1 MLRRT
6 AVLLTIVA
14 LLATRAAVGAEGAG
28 KVYRLGY
35 LSFWYST
42 SDSVQRLGFSE
53 ELRTRG
59 YLEGERL
66 VVERRY
72 ADGKIERLPDLAAE
86 LVRLRVDVIVA
97 VSTPA
102 GLAARRATSTIPIV
116 VAGSSDMVD
125 SGLVADTQ
133 RPGGNVTGVQFL
145 RPQLVVRQMEIL
157 KQVVPNASR
166 LGFLGNPD
174 VPSDASFFRAL
185 ERRAAAAAMSIELA
199 PVRTDLDYRLT
210 FARLVDT
217 RVQGLI
223 VGPSITEIDA
233 SRSVVRMAAQNK
245 LPTMYPGR
253 QFVEAG
259 GLISYFADPADQ
271 GRHVAVYVDKILRGA
286 APAHLPVE
294 QYASYVLAV
303 NLRTAKA
310 LNLTVPSALVEQAAA
325 VFR

>member
-1 MLRRT
+1 MPRRA
-6 AVLLTIVA
+6 AVPLTIVA
-14 LLATRAAVGAEGAG
+14 LLATCAAVGAEGAER
-28 KVYRLGY
+28 VYRLGY

-42 SDSVQRLGFSE
+42 SDSVQRLALSE
-53 ELRTRG
+53 GLRTRG

-102 GLAARRATSTIPIV
+102 GLAAKRATSTIPVV

-125 SGLVADTQ
+125 SGLVKDAQ

-157 KQVVPNASR
+157 KQVVPSASR

-185 ERRAAAAAMSIELA
+185 ERRATASAVSIELA
-199 PVRTDLDYRLT
+199 PVRTDLDYRLI

-223 VGPSITEIDA
+223 VGPSITEIDP
-233 SRSVVRMAAQNK
+233 SRSVVRMAAQSK

-286 APAHLPVE
+286 APADLPVE
-294 QYASYVLAV
+294 QYASYELAV